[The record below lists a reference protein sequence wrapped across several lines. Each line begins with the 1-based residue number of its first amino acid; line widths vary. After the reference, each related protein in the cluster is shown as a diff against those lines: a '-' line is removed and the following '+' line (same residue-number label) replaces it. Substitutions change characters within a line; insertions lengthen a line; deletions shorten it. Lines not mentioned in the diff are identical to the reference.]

1 MIITNEITD
10 LSQYTPG
17 HGARDTWETIVMA
30 GKGEQFILELEQ
42 LYPDGIGDTQLNDI
56 LRFDSDWCLS
66 LVGLSD
72 DDDDDDNEQDDD

>member
-30 GKGEQFILELEQ
+30 GKGELFIQELEQ

-72 DDDDDDNEQDDD
+72 DDDDDDEQDDD

>member
-42 LYPDGIGDTQLNDI
+42 LYPYGIGDTQLNDI

-72 DDDDDDNEQDDD
+72 DDNDDEQDDD